1 MPTTIELEEDAA
13 RVLEPSPPRAAP
25 ILSIRASV
33 PKSEAESFIA
43 DALHDIRTYLQEHDV
58 SPAGPPFSICRPRG
72 SEVDIEAGWPTA
84 RQLAGTRR
92 IHGGALPSSFTRR
105 HRRHGPSQVP

>member
-13 RVLEPSPPRAAP
+13 RVLEPSPMRAAP

-33 PKSEAESFIA
+33 PKTEAESFIA
-43 DALHDIRTYLQEHDV
+43 DALRDIRTYLQEHNV
-58 SPAGPPFSICRPRG
+58 SPAGPPFSICRPCG

-84 RQLAGTRR
+84 TTLTGTSR
-92 IHGGALPSSFTRR
+92 IHGGALPSSCARR
-105 HRRHGPSQVP
+105 HRPRRPSQVP